1 MLNYQKQEPST
12 MSVNICNNEMRW
24 KQKRLH
30 SEKLSKK
37 TTYPKSAKTS
47 YCIKYHINS
56 ISLSNKKKC

>member
-37 TTYPKSAKTS
+37 Q
-47 YCIKYHINS
+47 HIQKVQK
-56 ISLSNKKKC
+56 LHTV

>member
-12 MSVNICNNEMRW
+12 MSVNICNNETRW

-37 TTYPKSAKTS
+37 Q
-47 YCIKYHINS
+47 HIQKVQK
-56 ISLSNKKKC
+56 LHTV